1 MVRCD
6 DGQDCPKPIVTE
18 RPIDPDATEELPPDY
33 MERVSGVL
41 SSWPEIEEL
50 EEFVELDQSDLLL

>member
-1 MVRCD
+1 
-6 DGQDCPKPIVTE
+6 
-18 RPIDPDATEELPPDY
+18 